1 MDGYISTKIAV
12 PAHWEQV
19 FTHFYYSANH
29 SDEPVQRQLLP
40 MFQSIMVFNFGPP
53 VPLRYGD
60 KTFAPIEKTI
70 VIGPI
75 KLSMLYTMPPGSR
88 ILVANFK
95 HDAFYRFFGKALEQ
109 YLTDPDKLIN
119 SHCFAALWE
128 ELNKI
133 PAVDDQV
140 ARLLDFAGEYLREQD
155 TASAHIIADGLEEGP
170 VNPVKVIA
178 AKHAQ
183 SERTVQ
189 LNYRKYLGYSAKEMA
204 RYQRFQQAIAMAQ
217 PGVDWFDVIDA
228 CGYYDQSHLI
238 HDFTHYLGV
247 SPQMYLQMQD
257 VMCIAGS

>member
-1 MDGYISTKIAV
+1 METYISTRIAV
-12 PAHWEQV
+12 PEHWEQV
-19 FTHFYYSANH
+19 FTHFYYTANNG
-29 SDEPVQRQLLP
+29 DEALQRQLLP
-40 MFQSIMVFNFGPP
+40 TFQSIMVFNFGPP

-60 KTFAPIEKTI
+60 ASFLPIERTL

-75 KLSMLYTMPPGSR
+75 KQSMLYTMPPGSK
-88 ILVANFK
+88 ILVANFRY
-95 HDAFYRFFGKALEQ
+95 DAFYRFFGRAMKH

-119 SHCFAALWE
+119 THCFAELWE

-133 PAVDDQV
+133 EHVADQV
-140 ARLLDFAGEYLREQD
+140 VRLLDFAGEYLSAQD
-155 TASAHIIADGLEEGP
+155 PASAHIIEDGLDEGP
-170 VNPVKVIA
+170 VNPVKMIA

-189 LNYRKYLGYSAKEMA
+189 LNYKKYLGYSAKEMA
-204 RYQRFQQAIAMAQ
+204 RYQRFQKAIAMVV
-217 PGVDWFDVIDA
+217 PGVDWFAIIDA

-247 SPQMYLQMQD
+247 SPQVYLQMQD